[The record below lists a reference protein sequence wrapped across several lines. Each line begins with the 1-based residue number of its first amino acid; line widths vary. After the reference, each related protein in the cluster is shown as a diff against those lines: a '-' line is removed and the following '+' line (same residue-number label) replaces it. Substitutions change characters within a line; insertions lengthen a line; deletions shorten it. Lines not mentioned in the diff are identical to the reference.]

1 MSVQTDLSWPAIH
14 QLMVAEQ
21 ACAGVFL
28 TLAVFFTGLRLASK
42 WMRERRCWGWDDGM
56 IPVALVCYFVFI
68 ICRVLQVKAEEDS
81 RNPDNHVVEESDE
94 WWHYQYISSHC
105 AYLGLPFYLL
115 SIYFA
120 RLSVCFLF
128 LRILAGQKSRRAT
141 QIIAI
146 WLTVSSIPFFVVS
159 WMPCFPVRRYFEP
172 EYPGHCIN
180 YAPYFQAIRATNL
193 TTDIFLL
200 LVPIPTLWN
209 IQARTSF
216 KVGLIFTFAT
226 ASIGIGSCLGSLI
239 FFVRN
244 PEATW
249 DKYVIA
255 NTLSVLEISMY
266 IVAAN
271 LPPCRGLFTRMA
283 SSNWTAGYFSS
294 KSFFPVARSGD
305 SASQDTAR
313 RGLSHGDIGRIGS
326 EGSGETKKEYMA
338 MDFVKH
344 GDIEANPQITARTTV
359 TAFPERKEFKCPNC
373 QEISTPTS
381 P

>member
-1 MSVQTDLSWPAIH
+1 MVEISIH
-14 QLMVAEQ
+14 L
-21 ACAGVFL
+21 
-28 TLAVFFTGLRLASK
+28 LALRL
-42 WMRERRCWGWDDGM
+42 RR
-56 IPVALVCYFVFI
+56 PALLPPLHLLRPPI
-68 ICRVLQVKAEEDS
+68 RVLS
-81 RNPDNHVVEESDE
+81 LPPNPGMSPPPPT
-94 WWHYQYISSHC
+94 STPLTKPKS
-105 AYLGLPFYLL
+105 
-115 SIYFA
+115 
-120 RLSVCFLF
+120 
-128 LRILAGQKSRRAT
+128 GQKSRRAT

-146 WLTVSSIPFFVVS
+146 WLTFSTIPFFVVS

-172 EYPGHCIN
+172 EYPGRCID

-200 LVPIPTLWN
+200 VVPIPTLWN
-209 IQARTSF
+209 ITARASF

-271 LPPCRGLFTRMA
+271 LPPCRGMFTRLA
-283 SSNWTAGYFSS
+283 SSNWTAGYFSKLS
-294 KSFFPVARSGD
+294 LAGAGPGD
-305 SASQDTAR
+305 SGSQDTAG
-313 RGLSHGDIGRIGS
+313 RGQSLGNIGRSGS
-326 EGSGETKKEYMA
+326 DGSQETKQEH
-338 MDFVKH
+338 FVVDYAKH
-344 GDIEANPQITARTTV
+344 GDLEANHGIAPRSTV
-359 TAFPERKEFKCPNC
+359 TALPELKEFKCPNC
-373 QEISTPTS
+373 KEVSVPMS